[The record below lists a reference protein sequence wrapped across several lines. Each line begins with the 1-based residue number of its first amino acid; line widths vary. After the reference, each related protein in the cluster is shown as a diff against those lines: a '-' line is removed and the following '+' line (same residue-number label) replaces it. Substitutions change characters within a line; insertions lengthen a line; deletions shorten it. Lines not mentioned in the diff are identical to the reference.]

1 MKTSYII
8 SKVAEQYLQEKLGSK
23 PKLPSSIIEKFK
35 TTDAFKEMSKAELI
49 MSKTIQLK
57 YKREFGVRNF
67 AFFRFLVQL
76 RQFSLGGPIQI
87 GMYNRLLLQTKR
99 LLKSKG
105 SDGQPLN
112 SILRGKVLLTIK
124 NMKKFLTRLE
134 NQIKGMESQA
144 LDVAEGFYLY
154 DSDTVNQLLR
164 SNIAWKKII
173 ISYTDLVEEIGRDKG
188 IHITKVK
195 KASAGTMW
203 FSKFRKA
210 KASEVE
216 FRRLEDSDPETFSLI
231 TEQRKSLKE
240 IDNEID
246 NSIEMAGL
254 VKESVMIKGRP
265 ITIGIDPDTREMT
278 AFDRG
283 MGALPVTKRVEIV
296 NGKEKTI
303 WEGEYVDMLD
313 ERDEQR
319 EKLYHIPSASSL
331 LTESNLNSL
340 RKFSDDQLNMAVG
353 EVVLSALTDN
363 KAKADKLARLFPTQ
377 MIEVEGEMKKV
388 IVGGRFKGFLFDDM
402 VNANGRLVEG
412 TGWAYDQKK
421 RKPIRRNVGDT
432 EPYITKIE
440 IEDKYGNKKTRL
452 QINVP
457 SGRDKESKRIRERLY
472 RLSGN
477 TAGKAG
483 SISSLQYEDKT
494 RRRTYTFDLKD
505 YALIQNL
512 VGGSL
517 ALSTEALRSVENYYE
532 DLALAE
538 EATADENLEFYSQK
552 ALGGFKKDMPPLLKV
567 QKQALAWLDANGDK
581 GVIALDTGVGKT
593 VTSVA
598 VMQKMVRDGK
608 TDEGYSYTNS
618 KGEEISTNGRFLWVC
633 PKGLEGNLPKEI
645 RNWLA
650 TEGEKE
656 KGGGSLENS
665 KLAMVRRMVAN
676 TMGDKAPAD
685 DLLDRVDVMTYRQ
698 WGTANKKKTYE
709 SSALKKKGVRFSA
722 SEFIAIFFDEAH
734 KKLTG
739 SSRAAYYAASME
751 HPHKILLSASPMEHS
766 PKDSYILS
774 SISNNKPTQYP
785 AGASKKVKAVVR
797 KNREEMRAFT
807 SRYCEQVG
815 QLIVG
820 VKDDPLIKRELN
832 VWTKRNLFYADKE
845 EIEYGKDKNGEQIIL
860 QKLKKETVTVSF
872 DDRVSEVYRAVTSS
886 MQKVLDGMVIMARD
900 RGDFEY
906 EYKQL
911 KDDQGELIFETEKN
925 EDGSDKLDEEN
936 NPIYKLKN
944 GEKIPVYETE
954 VDEFGNTVPVKKQ
967 YGGEA
972 VMKYNKDLTPAVREK
987 IEKIIG
993 GRKFAPL
1000 MKILNG
1006 LSNYPKEALLE
1017 LAHMMEKG
1025 KYLDGKKVPEVLTK
1039 GSRRGGIGLFF
1050 NLEKAGIT
1058 PQTLRELAETVG
1070 NPKME
1075 YCIDRVADIMDNDS
1089 PEIPSSRA
1097 LLFSDDE
1104 KMVVM
1109 SALELSKQI
1118 PGKHIAALK
1127 DEMRVFENGREIVSS
1142 GESKTKDCKNHLCI
1156 SIPEYVIDACFTPRG
1171 FPVGYNPTEEEI
1183 LEKRER
1189 AIQSRRSFMSN
1200 AQGMAMHKVPFRQRK
1215 LRPYPNLPYQKD
1227 TRSWVKKYN
1236 PPLRTNKEWR
1246 EFVFKKI
1253 VSPNLEFK
1261 TISLHG
1267 QTYSTGQN
1275 LQAFNT
1281 VIHLDRDHWSNEE
1294 MKQRTA
1300 RSYRQGQK
1308 DQVREITVDTV
1319 MRYEGPVQEGSDDT
1333 NTGIKSLDEIRKFFQ
1348 NMEND
1353 IFNAV
1358 IKGAQDQ
1365 VLGEEFKDVT
1375 ITGAGYKQKSK
1386 DVGALILSGSPF
1398 ASKPPSD
1405 MD

>member
-1 MKTSYII
+1 MKNKIVSR
-8 SKVAEQYLQEKLGSK
+8 VAEQYLQSRIGSA
-23 PKLPSSIIEKFK
+23 KLPEVILEKFK
-35 TTDAFKEMSKAELI
+35 TSPAYKDMRKAELI
-49 MSKTIQLK
+49 MSKTIQLQ
-57 YKREFGVRNF
+57 YKREFGVKNF
-67 AFFRFLVQL
+67 PFFRLLVEL
-76 RQFSLGGPIQI
+76 RQFSLGGPIQL
-87 GMYNRLLLQTKR
+87 GMYNKLLLQTKK

-105 SDGQPLN
+105 RDGQPLN

-124 NMKKFLTRLE
+124 NMKKFISRLE
-134 NQIKGMESQA
+134 NQIKGMEKYA
-144 LDVAEGFYLY
+144 LAVDSGIYLFDRAE
-154 DSDTVNQLLR
+154 VQQLLK

-173 ISYTDLVEEIGRDKG
+173 VSYTDLIEEIGRDKG

-210 KASEVE
+210 KDSEIE
-216 FRRLEDSDPETFSLI
+216 FRRLEDTDPETFSLI

-240 IDNEID
+240 IDQEID
-246 NSIEMAGL
+246 LSIELEGL
-254 VKESVMIKGRP
+254 VKENVMIKGRAV
-265 ITIGIDPDTREMT
+265 TIGIDPDTQEMV
-278 AFDRG
+278 AYDRG
-283 MGALPVTKRVEIV
+283 AGALNVTKRIEIV

-303 WEGEYVDMLD
+303 WEGDYVDMLD

-319 EKLYHIPSASSL
+319 EKLYHVPTASSL
-331 LTESNLNSL
+331 LTDSNLASL
-340 RKFSDDQLNMAVG
+340 RKFDDEQLNMAVG
-353 EVVLSALTDN
+353 EVKLAALTDN
-363 KAKADKLARLFPTQ
+363 KAKADKLSRLFPTQ
-377 MIEVEGEMKKV
+377 MIEVDGEMKKV

-412 TGWAYDQKK
+412 TGWAYDYKK
-421 RKPIRRNVGDT
+421 GKPIRRNVGDT
-432 EPYITKIE
+432 EPYITSIE

-483 SISSLQYEDKT
+483 SISSLQYEDNT
-494 RRRTYTFDLKD
+494 RRRTYSFDLKD
-505 YALIQNL
+505 YALIQSL
-512 VGGSL
+512 VGGAV
-517 ALSTEALRSVENYYE
+517 ALSTEALKNVENYYE
-532 DLALAE
+532 DLALAQD
-538 EATADENLEFYSQK
+538 ATADKNLEFYSQK

-598 VMQKMVRDGK
+598 VMQKMLRDGK
-608 TDEGYSYTNS
+608 GESGYSYTNS
-618 KGEEISTNGRFLWVC
+618 KGEEITTNGRFLWVC

-650 TEGEKE
+650 GEGEKE
-656 KGGGSLENS
+656 KGGGSLENT
-665 KLAMVRRMVAN
+665 KLAMIRRIIAN

-698 WGTANKKKTYE
+698 WGTANKNKKYE
-709 SSALKKKGVRFSA
+709 SSALKKKNVPFSA
-722 SEFIAIFFDEAH
+722 SQFIAIFFDEAH

-739 SSRAAYYAASME
+739 SSKAAYYAASME
-751 HPHKILLSASPMEHS
+751 HPHKICLSASPMEHS

-785 AGASKKVKAVVR
+785 TGATKKVKAVIR
-797 KNREEMRAFT
+797 KNREEMRSFT

-845 EIEYGKDKNGEQIIL
+845 EIEYGLDQNGERIVL
-860 QKLKKETVTVSF
+860 KKLKKETVTVSF
-872 DDRVSEVYRAVTSS
+872 DDKVAEVYSAVTSS
-886 MQKVLDGMVIMARD
+886 MQKVFEGMVTMARD
-900 RGDFEY
+900 RGEFEY
-906 EYKQL
+906 EYKQK
-911 KDDQGELIFETEKN
+911 KDDKGELVWEYETNDDGTIKVDDEDNPIF
-925 EDGSDKLDEEN
+925 KLDSG
-936 NPIYKLKN
+936 

-954 VDEFGNTVPVKKQ
+954 IDEFGNEVPLKKQ

-972 VMKYNKDLTPAVREK
+972 VMKYNKEKLTPAVREK

-1006 LSNYPKEALLE
+1006 LSNYPREAILD
-1017 LAHMMEKG
+1017 LAYMMDKK
-1025 KYLDGKKVPEVLTK
+1025 KYPDGKKLPDILVK

-1058 PQTLRELAETVG
+1058 PQSLRELAEG
-1070 NPKME
+1070 LNNPKID

-1089 PEIPSSRA
+1089 AELPTSRA

-1104 KMVVM
+1104 RLVEMT
-1109 SALELSKQI
+1109 ALQLSGQI

-1127 DEMRVFENGREIVSS
+1127 DEMKVFENGREIVSS
-1142 GESKTKDCKNHLCI
+1142 GSDQKKDCKNHLCI
-1156 SIPEYVIDACFTPRG
+1156 AIPEYVIDACFTPRG
-1171 FPVGYNPTEEEI
+1171 FPPGYNPSEEEV
-1183 LEKRER
+1183 LAKKEK
-1189 AIQSRRSFMSN
+1189 AVADRRRFMSE

-1227 TRSWVKKYN
+1227 SRSWVKKYN
-1236 PPLRTNKEWR
+1236 GSLRTNKEWR

-1261 TISLHG
+1261 TITLHG

-1308 DQVREITVDTV
+1308 DQVREITIDTV
-1319 MRYEGPVQEGSDDT
+1319 MKYEGPIQEGSQDLP
-1333 NTGIKSLDEIRKFFQ
+1333 TGIKSLDEIRKFFQ

-1353 IFNAV
+1353 IFDAV

-1365 VLGEEFKDVT
+1365 VLGEEFSDVT
-1375 ITGAGYKQKSK
+1375 VTGASYKQKSK
-1386 DVGALILSGSPF
+1386 DTAALILSGSPF